1 MKKINFL
8 FFIAFIS
15 CKNDIESIKSGQ
27 ELYISHACNVCH
39 SLDGSRMIGPSFK
52 NIYNKEIEFNDGSK
66 RFVND
71 NYLIESIL
79 EPSLKIVKGYPDLM
93 GSYKNILSQI
103 EIDSL
108 VAFIERQTN
117 YEK

>member
-1 MKKINFL
+1 
-8 FFIAFIS
+8 
-15 CKNDIESIKSGQ
+15 
-27 ELYISHACNVCH
+27 
-39 SLDGSRMIGPSFK
+39 
-52 NIYNKEIEFNDGSK
+52 
-66 RFVND
+66 
-71 NYLIESIL
+71 
-79 EPSLKIVKGYPDLM
+79 GYPDLM